1 MNAHSIIPSILF
13 LKTFLLILATLT
25 SWRSY
30 ILSKG
35 ECLATLPGSS
45 KKFPTRFVTLPS
57 HNGAREPSLKSCPFK
72 SQTPFNGVPSIHS
85 RSDAFV
91 PQFLSRY
98 VNAHICVRQCR
109 SLFYRFFFRPHPPP
123 LTLQRDFRVARSDHQ
138 KRHLFFFRV
147 VHCRKCDFF

>member
-1 MNAHSIIPSILF
+1 MNAHSIIRSIRF
-13 LKTFLLILATLT
+13 ISQNISSYSCHPHQLAII
-25 SWRSY
+25 Y

-57 HNGAREPSLKSCPFK
+57 HNGAREPSLKPCPFK

-98 VNAHICVRQCR
+98 VNAHVCVRQ
-109 SLFYRFFFRPHPPP
+109 SLLYRFFFDPTLSASHPSAGFSSRSIRSSEK
-123 LTLQRDFRVARSDHQ
+123 TL
-138 KRHLFFFRV
+138 LFLELYIV
-147 VHCRKCDFF
+147 

>member
-1 MNAHSIIPSILF
+1 MNVHSIIFNQFILF
-13 LKTFLLILATLT
+13 FITFPLILATLT
-25 SWRSY
+25 SWQSY
-30 ILSKG
+30 ISSKG

-57 HNGAREPSLKSCPFK
+57 HNGAREPSLKPCPFK

-98 VNAHICVRQCR
+98 VNAHMCVRQCR
-109 SLFYRFFFRPHPPP
+109 SLLYRFFFSTSPSDPHSSAG
-123 LTLQRDFRVARSDHQ
+123 FSSRSIRSS
-138 KRHLFFFRV
+138 KKTPFFF
-147 VHCRKCDFF
+147 